1 MTAVQRKRLGEM
13 LIDEGLITREGIE
26 GILDAQRKSGY
37 KLGEYLVREGLV
49 REARIIEVV
58 SRQLGIRHYTPGEF
72 PVDAGLAQHLPLD
85 QAMKYKAVP
94 LARRGSVLVMAL
106 RDPTDIHVLDALEVF
121 TNMEVESVICTEQ
134 EFNQLVTAIYG
145 SSSGLA
151 VALDE
156 IRVEAGESEEGEIA
170 RPSGATDLDVGS
182 MESMAADV
190 PVVKLVNTLL
200 SQAVQERASD
210 VHISPERDRVQV
222 RFRVDGK
229 LAEVPAP
236 PPKFFLPLLS
246 RIKIL
251 AGLDI
256 AVSRIPQDGRFTIRM
271 LKKEVNIRVS
281 TLPTIHGENIVLRIL
296 DTSMGIHSLANLG
309 MDPRT
314 AETIRAAIVKPYGM
328 ILTAGPTSSG
338 KSTSLYSMIKEINRP
353 DINIVTLE
361 DPVEFRVEKIRQVQ
375 LNRKAGMTFAG
386 GLRAI
391 LRQDP
396 DVIMVGEIRDGETAS
411 IAVQAGLTGH
421 RVFSTVHTNDAAGAI
436 TRFLDM
442 GVEPFLVSSVMLLTI
457 AQRLIRRICPHC
469 TEEYVPSPLVLKRWK
484 FEEHEGRPF
493 KRGRG
498 CPSCMYTGYQGR
510 VGIYE
515 ALVNDEE
522 VQEMILRRQS
532 AKEIAAALRKDGR
545 LRLLWEDAAQKIL
558 DGVTTFEEAASAVMV

>member
-13 LIDEGLITREGIE
+13 LIDEGLITREALE
-26 GILDAQRKSGY
+26 GILDAQRRSGY

-49 REARIIEVV
+49 REAGVIGAV
-58 SRQLGIRHYTPGEF
+58 SRQLGIRHYTPDQF
-72 PVDAGLAQHLPLD
+72 PVDSSLAQHLPLD
-85 QAMKYKAVP
+85 QAMKYKAAP
-94 LARRGSVLVMAL
+94 LARRGSVLIMAL

-134 EFNQLVTAIYG
+134 EFNQLIAAIYG
-145 SSSGLA
+145 SSSGLV

-156 IRVEAGESEEGEIA
+156 IRVEAGDVGEEEMG
-170 RPSGATDLDVGS
+170 RPTGAMDLDVGS
-182 MESMAADV
+182 METMAADA

-200 SQAVQERASD
+200 SQAIQERASD
-210 VHISPERDRVQV
+210 VHISPEKDRVQV

-236 PPKFFLPLLS
+236 PTRFFLPLLS

-296 DTSMGIHSLANLG
+296 DTSTGIHSLANLG

-314 AETIRAAIVKPYGM
+314 AEIIRAAIVKPYGM

-338 KSTSLYSMIKEINRP
+338 KSTSLYAMIKEINRP

-442 GVEPFLVSSVMLLTI
+442 GVEPFLVSSVMLLTV

-469 TEEYVPSPLVLKRWK
+469 AEEYLPSPLVLKRWK

-493 KRGRG
+493 KRGKG

-515 ALVNDEE
+515 ALANDEE

-532 AKEIAAALRKDGR
+532 AKEIAQALRKDGR
-545 LRLLWEDAAQKIL
+545 LKLLWEDAAQKIL